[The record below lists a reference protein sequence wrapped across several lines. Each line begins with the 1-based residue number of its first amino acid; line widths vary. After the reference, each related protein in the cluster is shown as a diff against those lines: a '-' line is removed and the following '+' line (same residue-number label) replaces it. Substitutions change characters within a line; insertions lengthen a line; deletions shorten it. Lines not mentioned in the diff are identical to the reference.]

1 MAVNEVIPAQL
12 TEEKNLFQLYML
24 TYSFPT
30 SCFNVISTFLVGICC
45 ASYLFWVRPGGGEAG
60 LLLKEIL
67 KFGISLV
74 PSILGFLIA
83 GFTVFVTVTKP
94 GVFSAMAKKEYAK
107 SGQSYLK
114 YNLSAFMLAFS
125 HYVAYLALCVLLV
138 YFGQPNGPFTQIAKW
153 LSSLGTYDKSVSYN
167 ALVSACA
174 IAFACWTWYL
184 VMLLKSFIYNVYQV
198 VVTSVRWDLED
209 EIKSKTDRHSSTH
222 AK

>member
-1 MAVNEVIPAQL
+1 MAVDEINPAQL

-30 SCFNVISTFLVGICC
+30 SRFNVISTFIVGACC
-45 ASYLFWVRPGGGEAG
+45 VSYLFWVRPGGGEAG
-60 LLLKEIL
+60 ILLKEIL

-125 HYVAYLALCVLLV
+125 HYVAYLGLCVLLV
-138 YFGQPNGPFTQIAKW
+138 YFGQPNGPLTQIAKW
-153 LSSLGTYDKSVSYN
+153 LSSLAACNISVSYN

-174 IAFACWTWYL
+174 VAFACWTWYL

-209 EIKSKTDRHSSTH
+209 EVKLKPGSNSLD
-222 AK
+222 

>member
-1 MAVNEVIPAQL
+1 MAVDTITPAQL
-12 TEEKNLFQLYML
+12 TAEKNLFQLYKL
-24 TYSFPT
+24 TYIFPT
-30 SCFNVISTFLVGICC
+30 SRFNMISTFLVGVCFL
-45 ASYLFWVRPGGGEAG
+45 SYLSWIQPRGGEAG

-94 GVFSAMAKKEYAK
+94 GVFSAMAKKEYYK
-107 SGQSYLK
+107 TGQSYLK

-125 HYVAYLALCVLLV
+125 HYIAYLALCVLLI
-138 YFGQPNGPFTQIAKW
+138 YFGQPNGPLTQIAKW
-153 LSSLGTYDKSVSYN
+153 LSSLGVCNTTISYN
-167 ALVSACA
+167 TLVSACA

-198 VVTSVRWDLED
+198 VVTSVRWDLE
-209 EIKSKTDRHSSTH
+209 EEARLKTGSNS
-222 AK
+222 